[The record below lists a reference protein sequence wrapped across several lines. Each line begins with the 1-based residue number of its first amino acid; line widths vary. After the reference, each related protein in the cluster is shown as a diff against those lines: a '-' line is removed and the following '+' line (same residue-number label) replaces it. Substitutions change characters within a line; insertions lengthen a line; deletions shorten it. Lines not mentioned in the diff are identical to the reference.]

1 MSEPTPPVLPPV
13 SSPPQPGA
21 VPPAAGAKRIVL
33 SLDDLDGA
41 VVAGVIGRPQADA
54 LWAYLGGR
62 PVLAVG
68 GLETPRFSFGHTL
81 YYFGG
86 LLAIAA
92 MSLFMTLSWDV
103 LGPWGIAVLAV
114 LYALACAVAAEV
126 LLKRGLSIPA
136 GLLGA
141 LAVCL
146 VPLATWAIQH
156 ALGLWPELAG
166 GVSGARYNQYH
177 QWIDARWL
185 TLELVTL
192 AVGGLMLWR
201 LKLPFMVM
209 PLAVTLW
216 YMSMDLSRVGMG
228 AAWDWDWDHA
238 RVVSLA
244 FGIAMCVVAGGLDIY
259 RRRRGT
265 ADFSTWLY
273 LFGGIA
279 AWSGLTF
286 SAAGNEWARLA
297 YALLNAGLVLF
308 GAAIGRR
315 IFTILGAFGVATYL
329 GYLSFELFQ
338 DSLLFPL
345 TLSLLGLGIVGLG
358 IWWQRHEDAI
368 HRGLSTILPS
378 ISRG

>member
-1 MSEPTPPVLPPV
+1 MSDPHP
-13 SSPPQPGA
+13 SSPPS
-21 VPPAAGAKRIVL
+21 GAKRIL
-33 SLDDLDGA
+33 ISLDDLDAA

-62 PVLAVG
+62 PAFAPN

-92 MSLFMTLSWDV
+92 MTLFMTLSWDV

-114 LYALACAVAAEV
+114 LYAIACWIAAET

-156 ALGLWPELAG
+156 ALGLWPELSG
-166 GVSGARYNQYH
+166 GVSGARYSQYH
-177 QWIDARWL
+177 QWVDARWL
-185 TLELVTL
+185 TLEVTTL
-192 AVGGLMLWR
+192 IIGGLMLWR
-201 LKLPFMVM
+201 LPLPFMVM

-216 YMSMDLSRVGMG
+216 YMSMDFARVGQG
-228 AAWDWDWDHA
+228 QDVWDWDWDHA
-238 RVVSLA
+238 RHVSLL
-244 FGIAMCVVAGGLDIY
+244 FGIGMCVVAGGLDIY

-279 AWSGLTF
+279 AWTGLTF
-286 SAAGNEWARLA
+286 SGAGNEFGRLG

-315 IFTILGAFGVATYL
+315 IFTVLGAFGIATYL
-329 GYLSFELFQ
+329 GYLAFDLFQ

-345 TLSLLGLGIVGLG
+345 ALSLLGLGIVAIG
-358 IWWQRHEDAI
+358 IWWQRHEEAI
-368 HRGLSTILPS
+368 HRRLSAILPS
-378 ISRG
+378 VSRGA